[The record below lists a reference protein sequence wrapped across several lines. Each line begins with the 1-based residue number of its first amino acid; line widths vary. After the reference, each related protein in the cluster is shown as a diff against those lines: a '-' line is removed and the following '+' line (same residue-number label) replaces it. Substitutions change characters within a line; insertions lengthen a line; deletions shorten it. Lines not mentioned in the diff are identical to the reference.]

1 MQKLVLLS
9 VIIASLV
16 IPIRAT
22 NAKNPVK
29 GLKRALGQMV
39 VFGLIYL
46 FLLMY
51 VWARVG

>member
-22 NAKNPVK
+22 HAKNAKQ
-29 GLKRALGQMV
+29 GLKKALVQMAI
-39 VFGLIYL
+39 FNLIYL
-46 FLLMY
+46 ILVLY
-51 VWARVG
+51 VYPRLG